1 MDEKTKVAQL
11 LFSKGH
17 HWIIGWSTLVEKL
30 MDSLGFVCQTAICL
44 QVLLVNIVPCVV
56 QCFSP
61 HGFAMVCPC
70 LSTNETYHGMFLLEK
85 GSSIIGLW
93 VSGYSIFKQKPSYVP
108 LSDMPMM
115 PMVGHLWHLLPHVHC
130 ILQEPLEEWWK
141 KIVISSPGEQGYGMW
156 WLILRSWRATSIY
169 WSFFGVPS
177 FVPQN
182 GWFIMDNAIDID
194 NLGPCLRNPHL
205 GCWMQWPLSLRY
217 A

>member
-1 MDEKTKVAQL
+1 
-11 LFSKGH
+11 
-17 HWIIGWSTLVEKL
+17 

-108 LSDMPMM
+108 LSDMPMDAYGRT
-115 PMVGHLWHLLPHVHC
+115 PVAPATPCPLHPTRAAGRMVGKIRHFQSLRARLWHVMTNPKV
-130 ILQEPLEEWWK
+130 LE
-141 KIVISSPGEQGYGMW
+141 GN
-156 WLILRSWRATSIY
+156 LDILRY
-169 WSFFGVPS
+169 MGLGKYVEEWSFFGVPP

-205 GCWMQWPLSLRY
+205 GC
-217 A
+217 